1 MISRKHAQVLLK
13 EFRPRMN
20 RSLALVF
27 TLTWTLVLQASGQ
40 PAAAPANSAPTAAA
54 GAQEPKVAVIAF
66 QVAVARTNEGQRS
79 FADVQKKYDPKRQQ
93 LKTLNDEI
101 DNLSKQL
108 QAQGTTLNDTERN
121 NRAKTIDD
129 KKKQL
134 QREAEDAQ
142 NDMQQEMQ
150 ELYGSLASKVY
161 DVLNDYVKERGYTL
175 VLDFAQQQSPVL
187 YATPTS
193 DITQA
198 VVDAYN
204 AKSGVPAPPA
214 QSAAPPPAPTPN
226 RPPAAGAH

>member
-1 MISRKHAQVLLK
+1 
-13 EFRPRMN
+13 MN

-27 TLTWTLVLQASGQ
+27 ALTSGLVLQASGQ
-40 PAAAPANSAPTAAA
+40 PATAPASAAPAASTPA
-54 GAQEPKVAVIAF
+54 GEPKVAVIAF
-66 QVAVARTNEGQRS
+66 QVAVAKTNEGQRS
-79 FADVQKKYDPKRQQ
+79 FADIQKKYDPKRQQ

-108 QAQGTTLNDTERN
+108 QAQGAGLSDTERN

-150 ELYGSLASKVY
+150 QLYGALASKVY
-161 DVLNDYVKERGYTL
+161 DVLNDYVKQRGYTL

-187 YATPTS
+187 YANPTS

-204 AKSGVPAPPA
+204 VKSGVPAPPA
-214 QSAAPPPAPTPN
+214 ESAAPPAAPTPN